1 MSLLKVIH
9 ISCAAI
15 SISGFFYRGLLKLYS
30 PQQLQNK
37 WLKISPHIID
47 TLLLAS
53 ALTLMVQLSLYPTTQ
68 PWILAKLLLLILYI
82 ALGLMTLRFAK
93 TRRQILVSFVLAI
106 LCFAYI
112 VAVALTRQAWPFGGI
127 LA

>member
-9 ISCAAI
+9 ISCAVI

-37 WLKISPHIID
+37 WLKIGPHIID

-53 ALTLMVQLSLYPTTQ
+53 ALTLMVQLSLYPSTQ
-68 PWILAKLLLLILYI
+68 PWILAKLLLLVLYI